1 MTTLTLLVKATNL
14 GQAKQID
21 ELLKTQFED
30 LDIEVQV
37 LTNAANRWVQVS
49 LSGEDEAIATSYI
62 NREIGTCPTSLE
74 NAKNYPV
81 LNGYISKLDLTKQEV
96 VVDVGI
102 FEPKTVLATI
112 PLTTLNAQLMNGK
125 AVDLKKITEIY
136 ALAERSPLSIKPVA
150 LLTEE
155 VEGFQA
161 ELAAEQ
167 VEKLHAWQESLLDRL
182 IVLGASQETLE
193 NVLERTRLT
202 RDVIEIETLG
212 MFEHALTC
220 KLGTNAAGLVS
231 IVGRYLRNSVFV
243 VFNAKK
249 SLDLLSEHTLTL

>member
-249 SLDLLSEHTLTL
+249 SLDSLSEHTLTL